1 MSDQDERATAP
12 EPETMIEKPRKFIE
26 QERDEDMQHGRNAQR
41 PDVNPGTGV
50 QPGHRDREQTRQS

>member
-1 MSDQDERATAP
+1 MSDQDERPNAP
-12 EPETMIEKPRKFIE
+12 EPEPMIEQPRKPIE
-26 QERDEDMQHGRNAQR
+26 QGPDDDIQHGRNAQR